1 MPGTYRRPSTVM
13 KAVALAACFS
23 LCAVGTVGATPDDAA
38 SSLHPCASART
49 GPPPAAP
56 SSFPVA
62 RSVAPS
68 DLGTSVLQKVD
79 GDPQIQCGRVELT
92 TRTDIVYSSP
102 GSAALTL
109 DLQIPPTPA
118 LKPLVVYVPVGG
130 FMQADKG
137 GALGL
142 RTYVAEAGYAV
153 ASIRYRTVADG
164 AHYTDGVADVK
175 SAVRFLRAHAA
186 KYGIDPTRVALWGES
201 AGGYLAAMTALTNG
215 LPEFDIGDNLDQSS
229 TVGAVI
235 DKFGPSDMARIGA
248 DFDDETAAALTSP
261 SFVSTRYFTGAPPGA
276 ADPLSYVQADAP
288 PFLFMHGTD
297 DRIVSPSQTL
307 LLHNALRA
315 AGANST
321 RYVIDGAGHG
331 DLAAV
336 GDNAKSAH
344 LWSTTTVM
352 QDLVGFLARAFG

>member
-1 MPGTYRRPSTVM
+1 MPRTTSKVL
-13 KAVALAACFS
+13 VAATLAAVLTS
-23 LCAVGTVGATPDDAA
+23 CALDTAGATPDDV
-38 SSLHPCASART
+38 SSPLHPCASART

-68 DLGTSVLQKVD
+68 DLSTSVLQKVD
-79 GDPQIQCGRVELT
+79 GDPQIHCGRVELT
-92 TRTDIVYSSP
+92 THTDIVYSSP
-102 GSAALTL
+102 GSSALAL
-109 DLQIPPTPA
+109 DLQIPATPG
-118 LKPLVVYVPVGG
+118 LKPLVVYVPGGG
-130 FMQADKG
+130 FMQADKR
-137 GALGL
+137 GALDL

-153 ASIRYRTVADG
+153 ASIRYRTVTDG

-186 KYGIDPTRVALWGES
+186 EYGIDPTRVALWGES
-201 AGGYLAAMTALTNG
+201 AGGYLVAMTALTNG
-215 LPEFDIGDNLDQSS
+215 RPEFDVGDNLDQSS
-229 TVGAVI
+229 AVGAVI

-248 DFDDETAAALTSP
+248 DFDDDTATALTSP
-261 SFVSTRYFTGAPPGA
+261 SFVSTQYFTGAPPGA
-276 ADPLSYVQADAP
+276 ADPMSYVHADAP
-288 PFLFMHGTD
+288 PFLFMHGAD

-315 AGANST
+315 AGADST
-321 RYVIDGAGHG
+321 RYLIDGAGHG

-336 GDNAKSAH
+336 GGNVKSAQ
-344 LWSTTTVM
+344 LWSTTGAM